1 MQPTLRH
8 YLTRLVISCAA
19 VCALSHTVVSYAQ
32 AATFAPNTLPASLQT
47 AISTANLNP
56 DNVSIVVTRLP
67 DSPAPMT
74 APPKPATVIAYHA
87 DTPRTPASTQKL
99 IPTLIALDTL
109 GKDFMWKTKLYQH
122 GIVWRG
128 TLYGD
133 IIIQASGDP
142 KLSTEQLSNL
152 LAQVKAHGIERI
164 TGSVIIDSRCFGNV
178 GFDPNA
184 FDGKGLRPYNAMP
197 NALLLNFGTLTVTLE
212 PFGKTTADTTTIA
225 STPNPA
231 TIEPTTQA
239 NITTDTLKAAD
250 ITGFRVKVSPQM
262 TGFSAP
268 QTLAAA
274 HAPCKL
280 SKDDWIADLTP
291 TALSFHQDPSVN
303 CGTQQRW
310 LTYPDPNRL
319 AKQTIHYTW
328 RQQFPAFGGQLGF
341 VDDITPD
348 PTWRQ
353 RWIMRHTRP
362 KLLAYA
368 SSAPL
373 ADVIADINHYSN
385 NVMTEQVAL
394 SLPLYADHQAVSDYP
409 KTFDFIAR
417 WWKQH
422 LPDTPPPVM
431 SRASGLCRDCRVTP
445 NSLVSLLGY
454 AYTHKDFKV
463 YRQSLSVAGETGTMR
478 ELKARDPNHPAIG
491 QAWIKTGTLDDTI
504 GMAGYVRG
512 QSGQWYA
519 VVGLINQ
526 PNVRFNGKAKG
537 VLDTMLRWTAE
548 Q

>member
-1 MQPTLRH
+1 MQPTLRPC
-8 YLTRLVISCAA
+8 LTRLVFACAA
-19 VCALSHTVVSYAQ
+19 VCGLGQATLSHAQ
-32 AATFAPNTLPASLQT
+32 TTALAPDTLPASLQT
-47 AISTANLNP
+47 AINAANLNP
-56 DNVSIVVTRLP
+56 DNVSIVVARLP
-67 DSPAPMT
+67 NLPMT
-74 APPKPATVIAYHA
+74 NDAAPKPVEVITYHA
-87 DTPRTPASTQKL
+87 NTPRTPASTQKL

-109 GKDFMWKTKLYQH
+109 GKDFMWQTKLYQH

-133 IIIQASGDP
+133 IIIKASGDP
-142 KLSTEQLSNL
+142 KLTAEQLSDL
-152 LAQVKAHGIERI
+152 LAQVKAHGIKRV
-164 TGSVIIDSRCFGNV
+164 TGSVMIDSRRFGEV

-197 NALLLNFGTLTVTLE
+197 NALLINFGTLTVTLE
-212 PFGKTTADTTTIA
+212 PFGKTAATAPTIA
-225 STPNPA
+225 STPTPA

-239 NITTDTLKAAD
+239 SMASNTLKAAD
-250 ITGFRVKVSPQM
+250 IAGFRVKVSPQM
-262 TGFSAP
+262 TDFSAP
-268 QTLAAA
+268 QTLAVTRT
-274 HAPCKL
+274 PCKL

-291 TALSFHQDPSVN
+291 TGLSFHQNPSVN
-303 CGTQQRW
+303 CGAQQRW
-310 LTYPDPNRL
+310 LTYADPNRL
-319 AKQTIHYTW
+319 AKNTIRYEW
-328 RQQFPAFGGQLGF
+328 QQQFPEFGGQLGF

-373 ADVIADINHYSN
+373 ADIIADINHYSN

-394 SLPLYADHQAVSDYP
+394 SLPLYADNQTVSDYP

-417 WWKQH
+417 WWRQH
-422 LPDTPPPVM
+422 LPDAPPPVM

-445 NSLVSLLGY
+445 NSLAALLGY
-454 AYTHKDFKV
+454 AYTHKDFNV

-491 QAWIKTGTLDDTI
+491 RAWIKTGTLDDTI
-504 GMAGYVRG
+504 GMAGYVHS

-526 PNVRFNGKAKG
+526 PNVRFNPKAKA
-537 VLDTMLRWTAE
+537 VLDAMLRWTAT

>member
-1 MQPTLRH
+1 M
-8 YLTRLVISCAA
+8 
-19 VCALSHTVVSYAQ
+19 CALSHTVVSYAQ
-32 AATFAPNTLPASLQT
+32 AATFAPNTSPASLQT

-67 DSPAPMT
+67 DSPALMT

-109 GKDFMWKTKLYQH
+109 GKDFMWQTKLYQH

-152 LAQVKAHGIERI
+152 LAQVKAHGIKRI
-164 TGSVIIDSRCFGNV
+164 TGSVIIDNRRFGNV

-212 PFGKTTADTTTIA
+212 PFGKTTAATTTA
-225 STPNPA
+225 ANMPNPA

-239 NITTDTLKAAD
+239 NIATDTLKAAD

-262 TGFSAP
+262 TDFSAP

-274 HAPCKL
+274 RAPCKL

-362 KLLAYA
+362 KLLAYV

-417 WWKQH
+417 WWQQH

-504 GMAGYVRG
+504 GMAGYVHG